1 MKRAGF
7 LLLFVGL
14 LLGLAGPAQARIA
27 FIRDSHVYTA
37 NDDGSRVKRVAKGDL
52 VELSP
57 DGRWLVYSRFVV
69 KGSRWETW
77 LARAHGVGKKRIT
90 RARDPLDAAFSPDSK
105 LVTFTYPDRLVL
117 MQLETRAR
125 AVLARGQVEGVS
137 FAPSSQAVVFEQL
150 TTPDPDDYGTGPRD
164 LWVSVLD
171 GGAPQRLT
179 SDGRSLNPLWTR
191 QGIVFNRQELPEGEA
206 APLYQLFQYGPEAG
220 TVTQLT
226 TRPIRE
232 SELVSG
238 PVAVGRS
245 PDGTRLLAAI
255 AGQGQATALA
265 IDLPTE
271 TLRLFGSVDTVPI
284 GLSRDGTRV
293 LLQTGGID
301 PTSRHDLVVADWV
314 TGKRRTVL
322 RNAHSAS
329 WTG

>member
-14 LLGLAGPAQARIA
+14 ALGLAGPAHARIA
-27 FIRDSHVYTA
+27 FIRDGHVHTA
-37 NDDGSRVKRVAKGDL
+37 DDDGSRVKRLAKGDL

-57 DGRWLVYSRFVV
+57 DGRWMVYSRFVV
-69 KGSRWETW
+69 RGSRWETW
-77 LARAHGVGKKRIT
+77 LARAHGAGKKRIT
-90 RARDPLDAAFSPDSK
+90 RARDPLEARFSPDSK

-117 MQLETRAR
+117 LHLATRAR

-171 GGAPQRLT
+171 GSAPQPLT
-179 SDGRSLNPLWTR
+179 ADGRSLNPLWTR
-191 QGIVFNRQELPEGEA
+191 QGIVFNRQELVDGDA
-206 APLYQLFQYGPEAG
+206 APLYQLFQADPATGA
-220 TVTQLT
+220 VTQLS
-226 TRPIRE
+226 TRPVRDH
-232 SELVSG
+232 ELVSG

-245 PDGTRLLAAI
+245 PDGTRLLVAI
-255 AGQGQATALA
+255 TGQSQATAVA
-265 IDLPTE
+265 ADLPTG
-271 TLRLFGSVDTVPI
+271 TLRDFGSVDTIPV
-284 GLSRDGTRV
+284 GLSRDGDRV
-293 LLQTGGID
+293 LLQTGGLD
-301 PTSRHDLVVADWV
+301 PTSRHNLVVADWV